1 MSVVYHEGMKNRHTD
16 NLPATLDLDGDRCL
30 EAEVADDPS
39 GQWPE
44 VTVLYYESGEAVA
57 SARVRLRSDEVMLGD
72 FMDADGLPPKC
83 GDLRPAAQAWLEEI
97 TAP

>member
-1 MSVVYHEGMKNRHTD
+1 MVYHEGMKNRHTD
-16 NLPATLDLDGDRCL
+16 NLPATRELSGGRRL

-72 FMDADGLPPKC
+72 FMDADGLPPE
-83 GDLRPAAQAWLEEI
+83 GDDLRPVAQAWLEEV